1 VHLTPVSLLSRQ
13 RPSARSAV
21 NMPHEENLS
30 EARQKL
36 PKDYK
41 RKKPRT
47 RLPKDSKIWLIQVP
61 NDVKLDDFEK
71 LDARKLVESTLNVPV
86 FCVKPNEEHYSIHA
100 IDKYFTLKSREKED
114 GNEELERHIEL
125 VANHTRATRK
135 HPKSLGVQKGFVLL
149 GTDDSLERSDIKSK
163 KRKHEEEPV
172 KGTKSK
178 QKESVDDQKEE
189 KHKKHKED
197 KKSKDKK

>member
-1 VHLTPVSLLSRQ
+1 
-13 RPSARSAV
+13 
-21 NMPHEENLS
+21 MPHEENQS

-47 RLPKDSKIWLIQVP
+47 LLPKDSKIWLIQVP
-61 NDVKLDDFEK
+61 NDVKLDDFQK

-114 GNEELERHIEL
+114 GNDELERHIEL
-125 VANHTRATRK
+125 VANHTRPRRK

-149 GTDDSLERSDIKSK
+149 GTDDSLDRSDIKSK

-172 KGTKSK
+172 KETKS
-178 QKESVDDQKEE
+178 DDKKEE
-189 KHKKHKED
+189 KHKKHKEER
-197 KKSKDKK
+197 KSKDKK